1 MVKVMK
7 AKAVSKK
14 GTMTKTAVFESLAS
28 KSGVAKKQCKA
39 VIGALQELVPEALK
53 SSGKITIP
61 GLTMIKLRLKPARKA
76 GTKMAFGK
84 QIKVKAAPAKKV
96 VKAFAVKVLKD
107 CF

>member
-1 MVKVMK
+1 MG

-14 GTMTKTAVFESLAS
+14 GATMTKTAVFESLAS
-28 KSGVAKKQCKA
+28 KSGVAKKECKA
-39 VIGALQELVPEALK
+39 VMGALEELVPEALK
-53 SSGKITIP
+53 KSGKITIP

-76 GTKMAFGK
+76 GARMAFGK

-96 VKAFAVKVLKD
+96 VKAFEVKVLKD